1 MTLLAGALAPL
12 ADCWHHG
19 WGGPWFLFFPLFW
32 IAVVVFV
39 LWLLRR
45 GRWGGPWRGGP
56 GYRHRQSAAEVLE
69 HRFARGEIDDEEY
82 RRRRDVLGREEER
95 G

>member
-82 RRRRDVLGREEER
+82 HARQGVLRAR
-95 G
+95 AR